1 MKSAV
6 LKTALAAT
14 IAMVMGGCATNT
26 LPPATMQ
33 GAIVDSNGNYIYR
46 IGAGDVLSIFVWD
59 NPDITGDY
67 TVRPDGKISMALTE
81 AIPAAGLTT
90 EMLAHEMTEILK
102 DYINSPKVTVIVK
115 QASGSLSEQVK
126 LVGDAVTPQSLPF
139 KQGMTLLD
147 MMIQVG
153 GLSPYADGNNATLIR
168 IKGGKKLHYR
178 VRIEDLME
186 DADLDANVDL
196 MPGDVV
202 KISEAWF

>member
-6 LKTALAAT
+6 VKTALMASVV
-14 IAMVMGGCATNT
+14 MMMGGCATNA

-33 GAIVDSNGNYIYR
+33 GAIVDVDGNYIYR

-81 AIPAAGLTT
+81 AVPAAGLTT
-90 EMLAHEMTEILK
+90 EMLAIKMTDILSG
-102 DYINSPKVTVIVK
+102 YINSPKVTVIVK
-115 QASGSLSEQVK
+115 QASGTLGEQVK
-126 LVGDAVTPQSLPF
+126 LIGNAVTPQSIPF

-147 MMIQVG
+147 MMITVG

-168 IKGGKKLHYR
+168 IRNGQKRHYR
-178 VRIEDLME
+178 VRIEDLMN

-196 MPGDVV
+196 MPGDVI